1 MEKQK
6 KLLAAIQAAERAALE
21 VYNSGVKIAGVVQK
35 LRAAAEELGARVRS
49 LEREV
54 AVPPAHQVKGVKVAA
69 PPANTSQN

>member
-35 LRAAAEELGARVRS
+35 LRAAGEELGARVRS

-54 AVPPAHQVKGVKVAA
+54 VTPAPKAKAVTVAA